1 MSDRKR
7 GGFFKTLSKFALTA
21 VTATT
26 LLMSPIKAYA
36 HDAYFMGIAVDFGS
50 YRYNAVVTQEDND
63 WKLSNHKESE
73 IGIFAE
79 HAKTSNF
86 TLPPVSG
93 EADKLKKEYEEFVPK
108 SHLTGKDWALL
119 YTFPGFHQGKTKSN
133 HDATGLD
140 RERAY
145 WVADNLVNSFND
157 AIAYILSASDYK
169 NSDKEKT
176 STRTEFLQLAV
187 DVANASD
194 SAMDGN
200 STQVS
205 FNGKTFDFSS
215 GKDIE
220 HPLKGIEKSHY
231 IKIKVSGGQPSYFV
245 AMVPKGYYPGQE
257 LANTIPEDYR
267 DEVEDKEVKNLD
279 WKRIVLQ
286 GNTNYIKDGISF
298 SQIDELV
305 KPGKIE
311 QYFSEFISSVLG
323 VVRQLLGLYSF
334 QELMLNDGA
343 RATTTYQGLMP
354 LNWFDSAQSLF
365 WVCQCLAWALI
376 IGAIVK
382 LLVSRNLSAVNPM
395 MRVNLIDG
403 IQNLLMTGFMLA
415 LIGPLFHVLAVI
427 NYKLVAVFGS
437 ASNYSQAFGTANTM
451 SSGLVGAILI
461 NIAFFIIMIYFNFV
475 YIMRAITIALLYST
489 APLFVVSIAFGGKY
503 KQLFGNY
510 MKELTSNIYMQTFH
524 ALMIAFFANVTT
536 LGQTRL
542 IESIILLIAFVPMTQ
557 WFRQNLMGLSG
568 GGISGQIGGQALS
581 MGMGMVGGA
590 TAGFMEQRNRKKIA
604 DSVGGGS
611 QMNKKG
617 AQNFGGGSGGSGGA
631 NMGANSMA
639 DVDAGQVNK
648 MNNELRAM
656 NGKVGGNSPTPS
668 AKKKS
673 LLKEGAKGVGKIAM
687 ATAKVGTVGGIMAG
701 SSAVG
706 DRSGVGLA
714 TDLAKQKGMQTFNKA
729 NDSFSARKGNGEGNI
744 KSALGTM
751 KDMATGSSPGG
762 LDGYEAKAEGYMKED
777 LANNGNITRYHDAEG
792 LEEDTGIK
800 QIVDVD
806 DHKMYVE
813 YDFDEA
819 TQQFNNSNLNGTQ
832 EEQNLASI
840 VEAFKNSGNPS
851 MDESK
856 LVAERQAIDYYKS
869 KGIIHTSINKEKGT
883 VGMWVDKEAF
893 GYKNVSKSG
902 KNYIIQKDM
911 NANFS
916 NNEMLKIPNY
926 RRINK

>member
-1 MSDRKR
+1 
-7 GGFFKTLSKFALTA
+7 
-21 VTATT
+21 
-26 LLMSPIKAYA
+26 
-36 HDAYFMGIAVDFGS
+36 
-50 YRYNAVVTQEDND
+50 
-63 WKLSNHKESE
+63 
-73 IGIFAE
+73 
-79 HAKTSNF
+79 
-86 TLPPVSG
+86 SG
-93 EADKLKKEYEEFVPK
+93 
-108 SHLTGKDWALL
+108 
-119 YTFPGFHQGKTKSN
+119 N
-133 HDATGLD
+133 
-140 RERAY
+140 
-145 WVADNLVNSFND
+145 
-157 AIAYILSASDYK
+157 
-169 NSDKEKT
+169 
-176 STRTEFLQLAV
+176 
-187 DVANASD
+187 
-194 SAMDGN
+194 
-200 STQVS
+200 
-205 FNGKTFDFSS
+205 
-215 GKDIE
+215 DIE
-220 HPLKGIEKSHY
+220 HPLKGIDKGHY
-231 IKIKVSGGQPSYFV
+231 IKIKVSGGEPSYFV

-267 DEVEDKEVKNLD
+267 DKVEDKEVKNLD

-286 GNTNYIKDGISF
+286 GNTNYLKDGISF

-415 LIGPLFHVLAVI
+415 LIGPLFHILAVI
-427 NYKLVAVFGS
+427 NFKLVAIFGS
-437 ASNYSQAFGTANTM
+437 ASNYSQSFGTANTM

-475 YIMRAITIALLYST
+475 YIMRAITVALLYAT

-590 TAGFMEQRNRKKIA
+590 TAGFMEQRNRKKTME
-604 DSVGGGS
+604 SVSGGS

-617 AQNFGGGSGGSGGA
+617 AQNFNGIGAGGSGGA
-631 NMGANSMA
+631 NMGASSMA
-639 DVDAGQVNK
+639 DVDSKQTHA
-648 MNNELRAM
+648 MNSQMREM
-656 NGKVGGNSPTPS
+656 NGKAGSNSPAPS
-668 AKKKS
+668 LKKKS
-673 LLKEGAKGVGKIAM
+673 ILKEGAKGMGRVAM
-687 ATAKVGTVGGIMAG
+687 ATAKVGTIGGVMAG

-706 DRSGVGLA
+706 DRAGMGLA

-729 NDSFSARKGNGEGNI
+729 NDSFTSRKNNGDGSV
-744 KSALGTM
+744 KSAFGAM
-751 KDMATGSSPGG
+751 KDMATGSSPDS
-762 LDGYEAKAEGYMKED
+762 LDSYKKQAEGYMKED
-777 LANNGNITRYHDAEG
+777 LSNDGNITRYHDAKG

-800 QIVDVD
+800 QMVDVGD
-806 DHKMYVE
+806 NKMYVE

-819 TQQFNNSNLNGTQ
+819 TQQFNNSNLKGTQ
-832 EEQNLASI
+832 EEQNLATVMES
-840 VEAFKNSGNPS
+840 FKNN
-851 MDESK
+851 DK
-856 LVAERQAIDYYKS
+856 QAMDYYKS
-869 KGIIHTSINKEKGT
+869 KGILHATVNK
-883 VGMWVDKEAF
+883 
-893 GYKNVSKSG
+893 
-902 KNYIIQKDM
+902 
-911 NANFS
+911 
-916 NNEMLKIPNY
+916 
-926 RRINK
+926 

>member
-1 MSDRKR
+1 MSDRKK

-108 SHLTGKDWALL
+108 SHVTGKDWALL
-119 YTFPGFHQGKTKSN
+119 YTFPGFHQGKTQSN

-205 FNGKTFDFSS
+205 FNGKTFEFSS

-311 QYFSEFISSVLG
+311 QYFSEFISSILG
-323 VVRQLLGLYSF
+323 VIRQLLGLYSF

-365 WVCQCLAWALI
+365 WVCQCIAWALI

-590 TAGFMEQRNRKKIA
+590 TAGFMEQRNRKKLVESI
-604 DSVGGGS
+604 GGGT

-617 AQNFGGGSGGSGGA
+617 AQNFGGGSGGPGGPGGA
-631 NMGANSMA
+631 NIGANSMA
-639 DVDAGQVNK
+639 DLDAGQVNK
-648 MNNELRAM
+648 MNSQMRAM
-656 NGKVGGNSPTPS
+656 NGKTGGNSPVPEKS
-668 AKKKS
+668 KSFAKNS
-673 LLKEGAKGVGKIAM
+673 MKGVGKVAL
-687 ATAKVGTVGGIMAG
+687 ATAKAGAIGGVMAG

-714 TDLAKQKGMQTFNKA
+714 TDLANQKGMQTFNKMDA
-729 NDSFSARKGNGEGNI
+729 SFNARKNNGEGNI

-751 KDMATGSSPGG
+751 KDLATGNSPNS
-762 LDGYEAKAEGYMKED
+762 LDSYKKKEEGYMKED
-777 LANNGNITRYHDAEG
+777 IVNDGTITRYHDAKG
-792 LEEDTGIK
+792 LESDTGIK
-800 QIVDVD
+800 QIVDAGAD
-806 DHKMYVE
+806 NMFIE
-813 YDFDEA
+813 YDFDDV
-819 TQQFNNSNLNGTQ
+819 TQQFNTQNLKGTQ
-832 EEQNLASI
+832 EEKNLASMI
-840 VEAFKNSGNPS
+840 QSFKNNDKQGMN
-851 MDESK
+851 
-856 LVAERQAIDYYKS
+856 YYRS
-869 KGIIHTSINKEKGT
+869 KGILHASVNNEKGT
-883 VGMWVDKEAF
+883 VGVWINKNPF
-893 GYKNVSKSG
+893 GYKNVFKSG
-902 KNYIIQKDM
+902 SNYIIQKDM

-916 NNEMLKIPNY
+916 NSEILDIPEY
-926 RRINK
+926 RKVKK

>member
-1 MSDRKR
+1 MSDRKK

-36 HDAYFMGIAVDFGS
+36 HDAYFMGIAIDFGS

-119 YTFPGFHQGKTKSN
+119 YTFPGYHQGKTQSN

-169 NSDKEKT
+169 SSDKEKT
-176 STRTEFLQLAV
+176 STRTEFMELAV

-194 SAMDGN
+194 SAMDGS
-200 STQVS
+200 STEVS
-205 FNGKTFDFSS
+205 FNGKSFTFSP
-215 GKDIE
+215 GNDIE
-220 HPLKGIEKSHY
+220 HPLKGIEKGHY
-231 IKIKVSGGQPSYFV
+231 IKIKVSGGEPSYFV

-267 DEVEDKEVKNLD
+267 DKVEDKEVKNLD

-286 GNTNYIKDGISF
+286 GNTNYLKDGISF

-415 LIGPLFHVLAVI
+415 LIGPLFHILAVI
-427 NYKLVAVFGS
+427 NFKLVAIFGS
-437 ASNYSQAFGTANTM
+437 ASNYSQSFGTANTM

-475 YIMRAITIALLYST
+475 YIMRAITVALLYAT

-590 TAGFMEQRNRKKIA
+590 TAGFMEQRNRKKTME
-604 DSVGGGS
+604 SVSGGS

-617 AQNFGGGSGGSGGA
+617 AQNFNGIGAGGSGGA
-631 NMGANSMA
+631 NMGASSMA
-639 DVDAGQVNK
+639 DVDSKQTHA
-648 MNNELRAM
+648 MNSQMREM
-656 NGKVGGNSPTPS
+656 NGKAGSNSPAPS
-668 AKKKS
+668 LKKKS
-673 LLKEGAKGVGKIAM
+673 ILKEGAKGMGRVAM
-687 ATAKVGTVGGIMAG
+687 ATAKVGTIGGVMAG

-706 DRSGVGLA
+706 DRAGMGLA

-729 NDSFSARKGNGEGNI
+729 NDSFTSRKNNGDGSV
-744 KSALGTM
+744 KSAFGAM
-751 KDMATGSSPGG
+751 KDMATGSSPDS
-762 LDGYEAKAEGYMKED
+762 LDSYKKQAEGYMKED
-777 LANNGNITRYHDAEG
+777 LSNDGNITRYHDAKG

-800 QIVDVD
+800 QMVDVGD
-806 DHKMYVE
+806 NKMYVE

-819 TQQFNNSNLNGTQ
+819 TQQFNNSNLKGTQ
-832 EEQNLASI
+832 EEQNLATVMES
-840 VEAFKNSGNPS
+840 FKNN
-851 MDESK
+851 DK
-856 LVAERQAIDYYKS
+856 QAMDYYKS
-869 KGIIHTSINKEKGT
+869 KGIIHASVNKEKGT

-916 NNEMLKIPNY
+916 NNEMLHQLPNY
-926 RRINK
+926 RKVKK

>member
-1 MSDRKR
+1 MSDRKK
-7 GGFFKTLSKFALTA
+7 GGFFKTLSKFAITA
-21 VTATT
+21 VTATS
-26 LLMSPIKAYA
+26 LLLSPIKAYA
-36 HDAYFMGIAVDFGS
+36 HDAYFMGIAIDFGS
-50 YRYNAVVTQEDND
+50 NRYNAVISFDDNTTIE
-63 WKLSNHKESE
+63 SNHRESE

-79 HAKTSNF
+79 KAKTSNF
-86 TLPPVSG
+86 EIPSIKG
-93 EADKLKKEYEEFVPK
+93 EKDKVKKAYDDLVPK
-108 SHLTGKDWALL
+108 SGYFKSDWPLV
-119 YTFPGFHQGKTKSN
+119 YSFPGYHTGMTGGSTA
-133 HDATGLD
+133 ATGLD

-145 WVADNLVNSFND
+145 WVADTLVNSFND
-157 AIAYILSASDYK
+157 AISYIMSVSGFSKKDA
-169 NSDKEKT
+169 EKDF
-176 STRTEFLQLAV
+176 SREDFVELAIQ
-187 DVANASD
+187 VANASD

-200 STQVS
+200 TTTID
-205 FNGKTFDFSS
+205 FNGKSFEFSS
-215 GKDIE
+215 GSDVPNPVKGTKKD
-220 HPLKGIEKSHY
+220 HY
-231 IKIKVSGGQPSYFV
+231 IKVKGEGANTAYFV

-257 LANTIPEDYR
+257 LASTLPKEAQKDVKDN
-267 DEVEDKEVKNLD
+267 EVKNLD

-286 GNTNYIKDGISF
+286 GNTNYVKNEITF
-298 SQIDELV
+298 SQVDKLA

-323 VVRQLLGLYSF
+323 TIRQLLGLYSF
-334 QELMLNDGA
+334 QELMLNDGQRSA
-343 RATTTYQGLMP
+343 TTYQGIMP
-354 LNWFDSAQSLF
+354 LPWFDSAQSLF
-365 WVCQCLAWALI
+365 WACQCLAWALI

-403 IQNLLMTGFMLA
+403 IQNLLLTGFMLA
-415 LIGPLFHVLAVI
+415 LIGPLFHVLALI
-427 NYKLVAVFGS
+427 NFKLVAVFGN
-437 ASNYSQAFGTANTM
+437 ASNYSHAFGTADTM

-475 YIMRAITIALLYST
+475 YIMRAITVAILYST

-510 MKELTSNIYMQTFH
+510 MKELTSNIYMQSFH

-568 GGISGQIGGQALS
+568 SGISGQIGGQALS

-590 TAGFMEQRNRKKIA
+590 TAGFMEQRNRKKTMETV
-604 DSVGGGS
+604 SGGS

-617 AQNFGGGSGGSGGA
+617 AQNFNGIGAGGSGGA
-631 NMGANSMA
+631 NMGSNSMA
-639 DVDAGQVNK
+639 DIDSKQTH
-648 MNNELRAM
+648 AM
-656 NGKVGGNSPTPS
+656 NSQMRGMNGTTGGNSPTPS
-668 AKKKS
+668 LKKKS
-673 LLKEGAKGVGKIAM
+673 ILKEGAKGMGRIAM
-687 ATAKVGTVGGIMAG
+687 ATAKAGAVGGIMAG

-706 DRSGVGLA
+706 DRAGMGLA

-729 NDSFSARKGNGEGNI
+729 NDSFTSRKNNGDGNI

-751 KDMATGSSPGG
+751 KDLTTGSSPDS
-762 LDGYEAKAEGYMKED
+762 LDSYTQQAEGYMKEE
-777 LANNGNITRYHDAEG
+777 LANNGSITRYHNAKG

-800 QIVDVD
+800 QMVDVGD
-806 DHKMYVE
+806 NKMYVE

-832 EEQNLASI
+832 EEQNLATI
-840 VEAFKNSGNPS
+840 MEAFKNN
-851 MDESK
+851 DK
-856 LVAERQAIDYYKS
+856 QAIDYYKS
-869 KGIIHTSINKEKGT
+869 KGILHATVNKETGA
-883 VGMWVDKEAF
+883 VGIWVDKEAF

-911 NANFS
+911 DANFS

-926 RRINK
+926 RKVKK

>member
-1 MSDRKR
+1 MSDRKK

-36 HDAYFMGIAVDFGS
+36 HDAYFMGIAIDFGS
-50 YRYNAVVTQEDND
+50 NRYNAVVSFDDNTTIE
-63 WKLSNHKESE
+63 SNHRESE

-79 HAKTSNF
+79 KAKTSSF
-86 TLPPVSG
+86 EIPSISG
-93 EADKLKKEYEEFVPK
+93 EKDKVKKAYDDIVPDVGK
-108 SHLTGKDWALL
+108 LDMAGKDWPLV
-119 YTFPGFHQGKTKSN
+119 YTFPGYHTGTTEDSTA
-133 HDATGLD
+133 ATGLD

-145 WVADNLVNSFND
+145 WVADTLVNSFND
-157 AIAYILSASDYK
+157 ALSYIMSVSGFSKKEA
-169 NSDKEKT
+169 DKEF
-176 STRTEFLQLAV
+176 SREDFVQLAIN
-187 DVANASD
+187 VANASD

-200 STQVS
+200 SGSVE
-205 FNGKTFDFSS
+205 FNGKSFAFSS
-215 GKDIE
+215 GKDV
-220 HPLKGIEKSHY
+220 PNPVKGTDKAHY
-231 IKIKVSGGQPSYFV
+231 VKIKGEGAEPAYFV

-257 LANTIPEDYR
+257 LATSLPKSAQKKVKDF
-267 DEVEDKEVKNLD
+267 EVKNLD

-286 GNTNYIKDGISF
+286 GNTNYVKSEITF
-298 SQIDELV
+298 SQVDKLA

-323 VVRQLLGLYSF
+323 TIRQLLGLYSF
-334 QELMLNDGA
+334 QELMLNDGQRSA
-343 RATTTYQGLMP
+343 TTYQGIMP
-354 LNWFDSAQSLF
+354 LTWFDSAQSLF

-415 LIGPLFHVLAVI
+415 LIGPLFHILAII

-437 ASNYSQAFGTANTM
+437 ASNYSHAFGTADTM

-475 YIMRAITIALLYST
+475 YIMRAITVALLYST

-581 MGMGMVGGA
+581 MGMNMVGGA
-590 TAGFMEQRNRKKIA
+590 TAGYMEQRNRKKTME
-604 DSVGGGS
+604 SVSGGS

-617 AQNFGGGSGGSGGA
+617 AQNFNGIGAGGSGGA

-639 DVDAGQVNK
+639 DVDSKQTH
-648 MNNELRAM
+648 AM
-656 NGKVGGNSPTPS
+656 NSQMRGMNGTAGGNSPTPS
-668 AKKKS
+668 LKKKS
-673 LLKEGAKGVGKIAM
+673 ILKEGAKGMGRIAM
-687 ATAKVGTVGGIMAG
+687 ATAKVGAVGGVMAG

-706 DRSGVGLA
+706 DRAGMGLA

-729 NDSFSARKGNGEGNI
+729 NDSFTARKENGNGNI

-751 KDMATGSSPGG
+751 KDLTTGSSPDS
-762 LDGYEAKAEGYMKED
+762 LDSYTQQAEGYMKED
-777 LANNGNITRYHDAEG
+777 IANNGAVTRYHNVKG

-800 QIVDVD
+800 QMVDVGD
-806 DHKMYVE
+806 NKMYVE
-813 YDFDEA
+813 YDFDET

-832 EEQNLASI
+832 EEQNLATVMES
-840 VEAFKNSGNPS
+840 FKNNDKHA
-851 MDESK
+851 M
-856 LVAERQAIDYYKS
+856 DYYKT
-869 KGIIHTSINKEKGT
+869 KGILHATVNKEKGT
-883 VGMWVDKEAF
+883 VGVWVDKEAF

-902 KNYIIQKDM
+902 NNYIIQKDM

-926 RRINK
+926 RKVKK